1 MTVLVFVGLAYL
13 IGSFPTSYLIGRIRG
28 IDLREHGSRNLG
40 TTNTFRVLGAWSA
53 IPVLV
58 VDVLKGLGPA
68 LWFVTWDGAG
78 DTRLAVVYGLAAIIG
93 HVWSVFLGFRGGK
106 GIATGAGVLLALAP
120 VTTIIAVLIWIGIV
134 SLTRIVSAAS
144 LAAASVVPFLAWLMD
159 QPRHTVTFCFVVAC
173 FVWWTHR
180 DNLRRLLN
188 GTENKFSS
196 KGST

>member
-1 MTVLVFVGLAYL
+1 MTVLVLVVLAYL

-58 VDVLKGLGPA
+58 VDVLKGLGPT

-144 LAAASVVPFLAWLMD
+144 LAAASVVPLLAWLMD
-159 QPRHTVTFCFVVAC
+159 QPRHTVTFCLVVAC

-180 DNLRRLLN
+180 ENLRRLLN

>member
-1 MTVLVFVGLAYL
+1 MTVLGLVVLAYL
-13 IGSFPTSYLIGRIRG
+13 IGSFPASYLIGRIRG

-144 LAAASVVPFLAWLMD
+144 LAAASVVPLLAWLMD
-159 QPRHTVTFCFVVAC
+159 QPRHTVTFCAVVAC

-188 GTENKFSS
+188 GTENKFRW

>member
-1 MTVLVFVGLAYL
+1 MTVLVLVVLAYL

-144 LAAASVVPFLAWLMD
+144 LAAASVVPLLAWLMD
-159 QPRHTVTFCFVVAC
+159 QPRHTVTFCAVVAC

-188 GTENKFSS
+188 GTENKFRW

>member
-1 MTVLVFVGLAYL
+1 MTVLVLVVLAYL
-13 IGSFPTSYLIGRIRG
+13 IGSFPASYLIGRIRG

-144 LAAASVVPFLAWLMD
+144 LAAASVVPLLAWLMD
-159 QPRHTVTFCFVVAC
+159 QPRHTVTFCLVVAC

-180 DNLRRLLN
+180 ENLRRLLN

>member
-1 MTVLVFVGLAYL
+1 MTVLVFVVLAYL
-13 IGSFPTSYLIGRIRG
+13 IGSFPTSYLISRIRG

-144 LAAASVVPFLAWLMD
+144 LAAASVVPLLAWLMD
-159 QPRHTVTFCFVVAC
+159 QPRHTVAFCAVVAC

-188 GTENKFSS
+188 GTENKFCS

>member
-1 MTVLVFVGLAYL
+1 MTVLVLVVLAYL
-13 IGSFPTSYLIGRIRG
+13 IGSFPASYLIGRIRG

-144 LAAASVVPFLAWLMD
+144 LAAASVVPLLAWLMD
-159 QPRHTVTFCFVVAC
+159 QPRHTVTFCAVVAC

-188 GTENKFSS
+188 GTENKFRW

>member
-1 MTVLVFVGLAYL
+1 
-13 IGSFPTSYLIGRIRG
+13 
-28 IDLREHGSRNLG
+28 
-40 TTNTFRVLGAWSA
+40 
-53 IPVLV
+53 
-58 VDVLKGLGPA
+58 VLKGLGPA

-144 LAAASVVPFLAWLMD
+144 LAAASVVPLLAWLMD
-159 QPRHTVTFCFVVAC
+159 QPRHTVTFCTVVAC

-188 GTENKFSS
+188 GTENKFRS